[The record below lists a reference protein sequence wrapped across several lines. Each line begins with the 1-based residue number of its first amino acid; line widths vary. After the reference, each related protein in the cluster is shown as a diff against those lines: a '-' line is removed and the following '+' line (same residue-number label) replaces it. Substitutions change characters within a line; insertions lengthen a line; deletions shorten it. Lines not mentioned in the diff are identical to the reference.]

1 MNPTVLLVDDDR
13 NLLSGLARVLRNQPY
28 DIMLAENAADAKRV
42 LQAHDI
48 QVVVSDECMPGQKGT
63 EFLSWVAEHFPGI
76 IRIVL
81 TGTPSAETAMRAVND
96 CRVFRFLTKPCRE
109 WDLAMAIHDGLE
121 EQRSLC
127 TQNAF
132 SS

>member
-1 MNPTVLLVDDDR
+1 MKPTVLLVDDDR

-28 DIMLAENAADAKRV
+28 DIMLADNAADAKRV
-42 LQAHDI
+42 LKTHDI
-48 QVVVSDECMPGQKGT
+48 HVVVSDECMPGQRGT
-63 EFLSWVAEHFPGI
+63 EFLSWVARDFPDI

-81 TGTPSAETAMRAVND
+81 TGTPSAETAVRAVND

-121 EQRSLC
+121 EQDSLC
-127 TQNAF
+127 SPDALP
-132 SS
+132 